1 MTQVAQM
8 QQVAQ
13 EAQMAQHGTASHYCH
28 KGLTRASQRPAKHEW
43 HTMAQVLIIS
53 THGALAP
60 VKDDEKHKWHSMA
73 QLPIISTR
81 GISKLKRTP
90 VTLSQNVPLK

>member
-1 MTQVAQM
+1 
-8 QQVAQ
+8 
-13 EAQMAQHGTASHYCH
+13 
-28 KGLTRASQRPAKHEW
+28 
-43 HTMAQVLIIS
+43 MAQVLIIS

-73 QLPIISTR
+73 QLPIIGTR

-90 VTLSQNVPLK
+90 VTLWQNVPLK